1 MKRKRAAP
9 GIKKILV
16 ATDFS
21 AHSNLAM
28 DYAATLAKQSGAEI
42 ILIHVIESFPYSVT
56 DTFNIV
62 DHRRALERTAG
73 TLLENLRQ
81 ELARKDLSVET
92 QLASGAPYDEILKRS
107 RREKA
112 DLIVMGTHGRTGVE
126 HLILGSVAEKVV
138 RLSSCPVMTIPFP
151 ARGRRTMPAQAAGKP
166 VTLY

>member
-1 MKRKRAAP
+1 MKRKRASP

-21 AHSNLAM
+21 SHSKRAM
-28 DYAATLAKQSGAEI
+28 DYAASLAKEAGAGI
-42 ILIHVIESFPYSVT
+42 VLMHVIESFPYSVT
-56 DTFNIV
+56 DTLHIV
-62 DHRRALERTAG
+62 DHRRALEKTAG
-73 TLLENLRQ
+73 FLLENLRQ
-81 ELARKDLSVET
+81 ELAGAGVSVKSLLT
-92 QLASGAPYDEILKRS
+92 NGAPYEEILKAS

-112 DLIVMGTHGRTGVE
+112 DLIVMGTHGRTGVK